1 MWAFIHVFDLIG
13 WGSRLG
19 TLYTWACGIWFRYNR
34 AHRVITFDTA
44 KEDVAEGRLPSGRP
58 TPILPL
64 SATAAAAPSGTPTE
78 VVAAP

>member
-34 AHRVITFDTA
+34 AHCIITFDSA
-44 KEDVAEGRLPSGRP
+44 KEELSERPVGPVDTGSVPVRGRRRCAKRDAG
-58 TPILPL
+58 
-64 SATAAAAPSGTPTE
+64 
-78 VVAAP
+78 

>member
-34 AHRVITFDTA
+34 AHCIITFDSA
-44 KEDVAEGRLPSGRP
+44 KEELSEGVPSGRSIP
-58 TPILPL
+58 VLSL
-64 SATAAAAPSGTPTE
+64 SAAAAAAPSGTPAE
-78 VVAAP
+78 GVAAP

>member
-34 AHRVITFDTA
+34 AHCIITFDSA
-44 KEDVAEGRLPSGRP
+44 KGELSEVPSGRSIP
-58 TPILPL
+58 VLSRPRPPPL
-64 SATAAAAPSGTPTE
+64 RQAGRRE
-78 VVAAP
+78 GVAAP